1 VKKWKKCFI
10 SKSMSSVYLYITI
23 FSILLSGYAV
33 ALAQTNSSNKTYTGN
48 PIQERVLENEGN
60 PGKGFERT
68 QSAQESLNVKNRE
81 NETPESLEEKAS
93 YTWVVVSQVW
103 HYEIAKIEGNPITV
117 GNIIIALLL
126 LVMGFL
132 LSKRLATQIKKQLIE
147 RFKLDEASAVIS
159 QQIMYYLLLVL
170 LVLFVLNFAGIPLT
184 FFAVLGGAAA
194 IGVGFGS
201 QTIVNNFL
209 SGLILM
215 MERHIKIGDIVEVEN
230 ILGIVEW
237 VGTRSTIIK
246 TFDNVRLVLPNG
258 TLLQSQVVNWSL
270 ADDIVRREILVGVRY
285 GSSVREVENLLKQA
299 VNEHNLVEEHPQPVV
314 LFEDFGE
321 NALVFSVLI
330 WVRMYRTGK
339 SNLYIRQVES
349 DIRFRIDELFRQ
361 NDIVIAFPQRDIHID
376 TLKPLEVKVT
386 QE

>member
-1 VKKWKKCFI
+1 
-10 SKSMSSVYLYITI
+10 MSSVYLYITI
-23 FSILLSGYAV
+23 FSIFLSSYPV
-33 ALAQTNSSNKTYTGN
+33 SLAQTNSSNKKYTGN
-48 PIQERVLENEGN
+48 TIQERILENEGN
-60 PGKGFERT
+60 PGQGFERT
-68 QSAQESLNVKNRE
+68 QLAQESLNVKNKE
-81 NETPESLEEKAS
+81 NETPESLEEKTS

-132 LSKRLATQIKKQLIE
+132 LSKRLATQIKTQLIE

-258 TLLQSQVVNWSL
+258 TLLQSKVVNWSL

-285 GSSVREVENLLKQA
+285 RSSVREVENLLKQA
-299 VNEHNLVEEHPQPVV
+299 VNEHNLVEKTPQPVV

>member
-48 PIQERVLENEGN
+48 TIQERVLENEGN

-68 QSAQESLNVKNRE
+68 QSAQESLNVENKE
-81 NETPESLEEKAS
+81 NETSKSLEEKAS

-103 HYEIAKIEGNPITV
+103 HYEITKIEGNPITV

-132 LSKRLATQIKKQLIE
+132 LSKRLATQVKKQLIE

>member
-10 SKSMSSVYLYITI
+10 LKSMRSVYLYITI
-23 FSILLSGYAV
+23 FSIVLSSCPV
-33 ALAQTNSSNKTYTGN
+33 SLAQTNSPDKKYTGN
-48 PIQERVLENEGN
+48 TIQERVLENEGS
-60 PGKGFERT
+60 PEKSFERT
-68 QSAQESLNVKNRE
+68 QSVQESLNVKNKE
-81 NETPESLEEKAS
+81 SEIPASLEEKTHD
-93 YTWVVVSQVW
+93 TWVVASQVW
-103 HYEIAKIEGNPITV
+103 HYEIAKIEGNPIIV
-117 GNIIIALLL
+117 GNIILAFLLL
-126 LVMGFL
+126 LMGFL
-132 LSKRLATQIKKQLIE
+132 LSKRLAAQMKKQLIE

-159 QQIMYYLLLVL
+159 QQIGYYLLLVL

-215 MERHIKIGDIVEVEN
+215 VERPIKIGDIVEVEN
-230 ILGIVEW
+230 VLGTVEW
-237 VGTRSTIIK
+237 VGARSTRIK
-246 TFDNVRLVLPNG
+246 TFDNLRLVLPNS
-258 TLLQSQVVNWSL
+258 TLLQNKVVNWSL

-285 GSSVREVENLLKQA
+285 RSPVREVEKLLKQA
-299 VNEHNLVEEHPQPVV
+299 VTEHSLVEEYPQPII

-321 NALVFSVLI
+321 NALVFSVII
-330 WVRMYRTGK
+330 WIRMSRTGM
-339 SNLYIRQVES
+339 SRLYIRQVES
-349 DIRFRIDELFRQ
+349 DIRFRVDELFRQ
-361 NDIVIAFPQRDIHID
+361 NDIIVAFPQRDLHID

>member
-1 VKKWKKCFI
+1 MKKWKKCFI

-48 PIQERVLENEGN
+48 TIQERVLENEGN

-68 QSAQESLNVKNRE
+68 QSAQESLNVENKE
-81 NETPESLEEKAS
+81 NETSKSLEEKAS

-103 HYEIAKIEGNPITV
+103 HYEITKIEGNPITV

-132 LSKRLATQIKKQLIE
+132 LSKRLATQVKKQLIE